1 MVGDDFYLKL
11 TLDLG
16 LRGQISG
23 EAIDYTGTEAGYF
36 RQVEQFIK
44 AVEAND
50 QGLVIAPYAD
60 AVKSLAVTL
69 AANRSLESGQIEGVE
84 G

>member
-1 MVGDDFYLKL
+1 M
-11 TLDLG
+11 
-16 LRGQISG
+16 GQISG
-23 EAIDYTGTEAGYF
+23 EEIDHTGTEAGYF

-44 AVEAND
+44 TVEAND

-69 AANRSLESGQIEGVE
+69 AANTFLGRRDRLNRVIA
-84 G
+84 